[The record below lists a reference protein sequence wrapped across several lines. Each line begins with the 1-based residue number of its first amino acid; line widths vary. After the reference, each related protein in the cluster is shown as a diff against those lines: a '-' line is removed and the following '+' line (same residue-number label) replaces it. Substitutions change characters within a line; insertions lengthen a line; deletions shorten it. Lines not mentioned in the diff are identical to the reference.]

1 MVEKQSLTYIKEN
14 FFMKIGRILVI
25 AVLLVFG
32 ITMSVSFVNAQS
44 DLGSPENPIQV
55 YFVPSA
61 EAQALITGGEV
72 LKAALEEATGLSFEV
87 FVPTSYA
94 ATIEAM
100 CAAPDS
106 SIGFIPA
113 AGYVIGNARC
123 GLEVEAAA
131 VRFGWPVYWAQWVVR
146 RDSDIHTFGDL
157 EGRTW
162 AYGDRGSTSGYIVPS
177 VEMQAAGITPGEE
190 TESGGHPQ
198 SILAVY
204 NGEVDFATT
213 FFSPPLT
220 PGAAWNYG
228 DLPEPYDLTVEDS
241 YTTVSDSGSTRLWV
255 GDTRILDAR
264 SAVAEQ
270 APDVVDMVRI
280 LKISEAIPNDTMS
293 FGPGFPAELRTQ
305 IFDAL
310 VAYSGT
316 EGWAT
321 SALGSSEGYSWSGLS
336 LMDDSAFD
344 TVRLQFEIL
353 GLTEA
358 DIFGE

>member
-1 MVEKQSLTYIKEN
+1 
-14 FFMKIGRILVI
+14 MKLGRFLVV

-32 ITMSVSFVNAQS
+32 VMMSISFVSAQG

-61 EAQALITGGEV
+61 EAQALIEGGEV

-100 CAAPDS
+100 CAAPDTS
-106 SIGFIPA
+106 MGFIPA

-131 VRFGWPVYWAQWVVR
+131 VRFGWPVYWAQYIVR
-146 RDSDIHTFGDL
+146 RDSDIYTFGDL

-177 VEMQAAGITPGEE
+177 VEMQASGITPGEE

-198 SILAVY
+198 TVLAVY
-204 NGEVDFATT
+204 NGEVDFGTT

-220 PGAAWNYG
+220 PNAAWNFG
-228 DLPEPYDLTVEDS
+228 DSPEPYDLTIDDP
-241 YTTVSDSGSTRLWV
+241 YTTVSDSGSTQLWV

-270 APDVVDMVRI
+270 APDIVENVRI
-280 LKISEAIPNDTMS
+280 LRISEAIPNDTMS
-293 FGPGFPAELRTQ
+293 FGPDFPAELRAQ

-310 VAYSGT
+310 VAFSET
-316 EGWAT
+316 EAWAT
-321 SALGSSEGYSWSGLS
+321 SALGSSDGYSWSTVA

-344 TVRLQFEIL
+344 SVRLQFEIL
-353 GLTEA
+353 GLTET
-358 DIFGE
+358 DVFGE

>member
-1 MVEKQSLTYIKEN
+1 M
-14 FFMKIGRILVI
+14 MKLGRILIVAI
-25 AVLLVFG
+25 LVAMALSLSF
-32 ITMSVSFVNAQS
+32 SFVTAQAE
-44 DLGSPENPIQV
+44 LGTPENPIQV

-61 EAQALITGGEV
+61 EAQALIEGGEV
-72 LKAALEEATGLSFEV
+72 LKVALEEATGLSFEV
-87 FVPTSYA
+87 SVPTSYA

-100 CAAPDS
+100 CAAPES
-106 SIGFIPA
+106 SMGFIPA
-113 AGYVIGNARC
+113 AGYVIGHDRC
-123 GLEVEAAA
+123 GLEVHAAA
-131 VRFGWPVYWAQWVVR
+131 VRFGWPVYWAQYIVR
-146 RDSDIHTFGDL
+146 RDSDIYTFGDL
-157 EGRTW
+157 EGRSW

-198 SILAVY
+198 TVLAVY
-204 NGEVDFATT
+204 NGEVDFGTT

-220 PGAAWNYG
+220 PNAAWNYG
-228 DLPEPYDLTVEDS
+228 DAPEPFDLTVEES
-241 YTTVSDSGSTRLWV
+241 YTTVTDTGSTRLFV
-255 GDTRILDAR
+255 GDIRILDAR

-270 APDVVDMVRI
+270 APDVVDMVKI
-280 LKISEAIPNDTMS
+280 LRISEAIPNDTMS
-293 FGPGFPAELRTQ
+293 FGPDFPAELRTQ

-321 SALGSSEGYSWSGLS
+321 SALGSSEGYSWTTVA

-344 TVRLQFEIL
+344 SVRLQFEIL
-353 GLTEA
+353 GLTET

>member
-1 MVEKQSLTYIKEN
+1 
-14 FFMKIGRILVI
+14 MKLGRILVL
-25 AVLLVFG
+25 AALVG
-32 ITMSVSFVNAQS
+32 LALSVSFTFVNAQAE
-44 DLGSPENPIQV
+44 LGSPENPIQV

-61 EAQALITGGEV
+61 EAQALIEGGEV
-72 LKAALEEATGLSFEV
+72 LKAALEEATGLTFEV
-87 FVPTSYA
+87 SVPTSYA

-100 CAAPDS
+100 CAAPDTS
-106 SIGFIPA
+106 MGFIPA
-113 AGYVIGNARC
+113 AGYVIGANRC
-123 GLEVEAAA
+123 GLEVHAAA

-146 RDSDIHTFGDL
+146 RDSDIYTFGDL
-157 EGRTW
+157 EGRSW
-162 AYGDRGSTSGYIVPS
+162 AYGDRGSTSGYIVPA
-177 VEMQAAGITPGEE
+177 VEMAAAGITPGEE

-220 PGAAWNYG
+220 PNASWNYG
-228 DLPEPYDLTVEDS
+228 DLPEPYDLTVEES
-241 YTTVSDSGSTRLWV
+241 YTTVTDTGSTRLWV

-270 APDVVDMVRI
+270 APDIVDAVRI
-280 LKISEAIPNDTMS
+280 LKISEAIPNDTMT
-293 FGPGFPAELRTQ
+293 FGPEFPAELRTQ

-321 SALGSSEGYSWSGLS
+321 SALGSSEGYSWSGLA
-336 LMDDSAFD
+336 LIDDSAFD
-344 TVRLQFEIL
+344 SVRLQFEIL
-353 GLTEA
+353 GLTET